1 MKYISPIKTILLQ
14 AALLTATLAG
24 ITSCSNTQKPTD
36 IINNVNASNSD
47 TLKMGNDAK
56 FVVTVAGINLEEIKL
71 GQLAQQKGTMPDV
84 KDLGKM
90 MEEDHT
96 KAESD
101 LTALALKE
109 SITIPTTLDSNAQNG
124 YKKLSNL
131 SASDFD
137 KQYSDM
143 MVSGHKGAIALFEN
157 EVANASDTAIRQM
170 AVATLPILHK
180 HLDHAVVCQKEC
192 NKM

>member
-1 MKYISPIKTILLQ
+1 
-14 AALLTATLAG
+14 
-24 ITSCSNTQKPTD
+24 
-36 IINNVNASNSD
+36 
-47 TLKMGNDAK
+47 
-56 FVVTVAGINLEEIKL
+56 
-71 GQLAQQKGTMPDV
+71 MPDV

-109 SITIPTTLDSNAQNG
+109 SITIPTTLDSNAQND

-157 EVANASDTAIRQM
+157 EVANANDTAIRQM